1 VRSRK
6 VEEVNGEIEQA
17 HYSAALCHLGN
28 ASYRLG
34 KAVPFSTNPPGM
46 DNPQIAESWNTLKAN
61 VADIG
66 VDLDKATYQL
76 GPELDFDP
84 KTEQF
89 IDNDAANRLITREY
103 REPFVVPKEV

>member
-1 VRSRK
+1 MRARK
-6 VEEVNGEIEQA
+6 VEEVNGEIEEA

-34 KAVPFSTNPPGM
+34 KDVPFSNDPPGM
-46 DNPQIAESWNTLKAN
+46 DNVHIAESWNTLKAN

-66 VDLDKATYQL
+66 VDLSKANYQL
-76 GPELDFDP
+76 GPALDFDA

-89 IDNDAANRLITREY
+89 TNNDAANKFLTREY